1 LTLLEY
7 LQEPP
12 GKFSPDRIERQF
24 NKVVR
29 LRDLGVARP
38 EPLVQSEIKFSKS
51 QLQRAVISEVDRKI
65 RSIAKPRNY
74 TFRPV
79 LIHVNGVDDSVLEE
93 RYFDTVIESAFSI
106 AVGRANPKCSCAA
119 RISAGS

>member
-1 LTLLEY
+1 VY
-7 LQEPP
+7 
-12 GKFSPDRIERQF
+12 
-24 NKVVR
+24 VC
-29 LRDLGVARP
+29 
-38 EPLVQSEIKFSKS
+38 EIKFSKS

-93 RYFDTVIESAFSI
+93 
-106 AVGRANPKCSCAA
+106 PKVAPSRSYRVPSRLRVA
-119 RISAGS
+119 